1 MIPHAAVGNPP
12 YNDESSARVPIY
24 PTILKNYSQEI
35 PDFTF
40 QVIPANW
47 FSQPDSTV
55 GKSVR
60 SSLKKLGL
68 YKIKLNPYETFTTAK
83 VKTCTVF
90 CRKGYQGS
98 ILLEDLDTGK
108 STNIKDFDD
117 QILYTADIAELDLL
131 YRLRPYQQWT
141 THEGSKKDQTKWRIA
156 TSYRKEN
163 FDQVP
168 LNPLKVLKP
177 YYESESG
184 YRVFASFHTEQDALN
199 ALPKYQSFWSSDL
212 IVWILKKTRTS
223 TTLDNPQL
231 AWVPKIIIDKVF
243 SNDDINQM
251 FNLSQSD
258 LGVLYGSK

>member
-1 MIPHAAVGNPP
+1 M
-12 YNDESSARVPIY
+12 
-24 PTILKNYSQEI
+24 
-35 PDFTF
+35 
-40 QVIPANW
+40 
-47 FSQPDSTV
+47 
-55 GKSVR
+55 
-60 SSLKKLGL
+60 
-68 YKIKLNPYETFTTAK
+68 
-83 VKTCTVF
+83 
-90 CRKGYQGS
+90 
-98 ILLEDLDTGK
+98 
-108 STNIKDFDD
+108 
-117 QILYTADIAELDLL
+117 
-131 YRLRPYQQWT
+131 
-141 THEGSKKDQTKWRIA
+141 
-156 TSYRKEN
+156 
-163 FDQVP
+163 P